1 MKTITTIEQSEHMT
15 ATYQRFGEGAP
26 LVLLHAFPL
35 NQSMWQPQ
43 IAVLGHQYTVIAI
56 DYAGF
61 GRSTWEPGGTPGAH
75 DIDDVAQSITA
86 VLDELDI
93 ERAAVAGLSMGGYV
107 ALALWRIAP
116 QRVDRLALCNSRA
129 SADDE
134 ATKQARSR
142 NAAMVLEQGAEAL
155 ADAMLPR
162 LLSQHAGTGMRR
174 HVHTLAASAQPRVSA
189 NALLM
194 MRERP
199 DATPLLPQITVPT
212 LVVGASDDPIIPAHE
227 SLQMATAL
235 PNGNAVIIAE
245 SGHLS
250 NLERPDVFNRAL
262 RDWMRMP

>member
-1 MKTITTIEQSEHMT
+1 MT

-61 GRSTWEPGGTPGAH
+61 GRSTWEPQGTPGPH
-75 DIDDVAQSITA
+75 DIDDVARSIVD
-86 VLDELDI
+86 VLDELAV

-107 ALALWRIAP
+107 ALALWRIAAE
-116 QRVDRLALCNSRA
+116 RIERLALCNSRA
-129 SADDE
+129 GADDE
-134 ATKQARSR
+134 TTKQARSR

-162 LLSQHAGTGMRR
+162 LLSAHAGAGMRR

-199 DATPLLPQITVPT
+199 DATALLPHITVPT

-227 SLQMATAL
+227 SQQLASAL
-235 PNGNAVIIAE
+235 PNSNAVIIDEA
-245 SGHLS
+245 GHLS

>member
-1 MKTITTIEQSEHMT
+1 MT

-61 GRSTWEPGGTPGAH
+61 GRSTWEPQVTPGPH
-75 DIDDVAQSITA
+75 DIDDVARSIVD

-107 ALALWRIAP
+107 ALAMWRIAAE
-116 QRVDRLALCNSRA
+116 RIERLAICNSRA
-129 SADDE
+129 GADDDT
-134 ATKQARSR
+134 TKQARSR

-162 LLSQHAGTGMRR
+162 LLSAHAGPGMRR
-174 HVHTLAASAQPRVSA
+174 HVHALASSAQPRVSA

-199 DATPLLPQITVPT
+199 DATALLPHITVPT
-212 LVVGASDDPIIPAHE
+212 LVIGASDDPIIPAHE
-227 SLQMATAL
+227 SQQLASAL
-235 PNGNAVIIAE
+235 PNSNAVIITE